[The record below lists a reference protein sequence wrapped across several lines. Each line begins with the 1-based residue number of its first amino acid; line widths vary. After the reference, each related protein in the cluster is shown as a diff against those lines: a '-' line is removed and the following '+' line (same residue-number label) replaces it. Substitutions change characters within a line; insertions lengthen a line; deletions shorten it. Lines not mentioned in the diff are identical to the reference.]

1 MKKQRKYRVGLTLLF
16 SALVGSFVLVTLLLV
31 LATAALLLHF
41 EVLTG
46 PDDTQISSLQLLLL
60 FGLSTFVV
68 GFLITLVL
76 GRIPMKPVNRL
87 INQMNRLAD
96 GDYHARI
103 HYPPGPGHHPAVVEI
118 SESFNRMAQ
127 ELQSTEMLRNDFI
140 NNFSHEFKTPIVS
153 IAGFAKLLRKGHLT
167 AEQQEEY
174 LRIIEEESL
183 RLSRM
188 ATNVL
193 SLTKVENQTIL
204 TDTSVFNLSEQIR
217 SCILLLSEK
226 WERKQLELV
235 VDFDEY
241 EICANESLLQEV
253 WLNLLD
259 NAIKFTP
266 RCGTVEVN
274 IARREKVLAVTVKNE
289 GNEIPEE
296 QQGKIFR
303 KFYQA
308 DESHAAEG
316 NGVGLAIVR
325 RVVELHEGSVTV
337 KSENGSTEFTV
348 LLPPR

>member
-1 MKKQRKYRVGLTLLF
+1 MKKQRKHRLGLTLLF
-16 SALVGSFVLVTLLLV
+16 SGLVVCFVLVSLLLV
-31 LATAALLLHF
+31 SATVSLLLHF
-41 EVLTG
+41 EVLNG
-46 PDDTQISSLQLLLL
+46 PDHAEISPLQLLLL
-60 FGLSTFVV
+60 FALSTFVV
-68 GFLITLVL
+68 GFIITLVL
-76 GRIPMKPVNRL
+76 GRIPLRPVNKL

-96 GDYHARI
+96 GDYRARI
-103 HYPPGPGHHPAVVEI
+103 HYPPGPGHHPTVVEI

-153 IAGFAKLLRKGHLT
+153 IAGFAKLLRKGNLT
-167 AEQQEEY
+167 AEERDEY

-217 SCILLLSEK
+217 SCILLLGEK
-226 WERKQLELV
+226 WEKKQLEMA

-241 EICANESLLQEV
+241 EICANEALLQEV
-253 WLNLLD
+253 WINLLD

-266 RCGTVEVN
+266 RCGTVEVTVAQEN
-274 IARREKVLAVTVKNE
+274 EHLAVTVKNE
-289 GNEIPEE
+289 GSEIPAE
-296 QQGKIFR
+296 QQGRIFQ

-308 DESHAAEG
+308 DESHTAEG

-348 LLPPR
+348 LLPKR